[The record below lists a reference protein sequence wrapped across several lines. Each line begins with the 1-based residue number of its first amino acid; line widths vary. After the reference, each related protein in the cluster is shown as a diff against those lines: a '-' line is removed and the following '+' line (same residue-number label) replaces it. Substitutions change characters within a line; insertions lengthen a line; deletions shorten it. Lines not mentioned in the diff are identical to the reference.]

1 MILNQFF
8 YIFLLYIY
16 KMSEF
21 SIIPN
26 LNGIFIVSLF
36 VTSLLVNRVC
46 NKAYIPIPNFQLNL
60 SEQNIFCMIIS
71 LSLFSLVFYMTYS
84 SLQDLDKMKKD
95 GVSCDV
101 LRRWKVFYWFF
112 MVMSCL
118 MGLLIIFQ
126 LVISI
131 QQMVGKKKK

>member
-1 MILNQFF
+1 
-8 YIFLLYIY
+8 
-16 KMSEF
+16 MSEF

>member
-1 MILNQFF
+1 
-8 YIFLLYIY
+8 
-16 KMSEF
+16 MSEF

-131 QQMVGKKKK
+131 QQLVGKKKK

>member
-71 LSLFSLVFYMTYS
+71 LSLFSLVFYMTYL